1 MGSAGGRPGPL
12 PARIPRSCG
21 PLPHG
26 DPGAPSPSGPVISVG
41 HSKVWEVRE
50 FSVGEE
56 PQHPKSCSQIPL
68 APLQVPAR
76 PGTLAGRLYCRLALC
91 GAPGPSE
98 LIGSSLIHAQSHTGR
113 RGAGSCESRGAPQ
126 AQERGAWSSLQDR
139 TPPAP
144 DSHPPSGHL
153 RQRWQ
158 HRAGQHPPPGAW
170 SPEGS
175 QCPHLSPAEGQHTG
189 DLRAPPRAPPVLGP
203 PGCPVPCC
211 SMLHLPELRG
221 LAADPRP
228 WALGVQSA
236 GRVGPSCRV
245 SGN

>member
-68 APLQVPAR
+68 ALLQVPAR

-144 DSHPPSGHL
+144 ASHPPSGHL

-175 QCPHLSPAEGQHTG
+175 QCPHLSPGRRPAH
-189 DLRAPPRAPPVLGP
+189 RGP
-203 PGCPVPCC
+203 ESPT
-211 SMLHLPELRG
+211 
-221 LAADPRP
+221 
-228 WALGVQSA
+228 Q
-236 GRVGPSCRV
+236 GPSCAGPPRLPCPLLFHAAPP
-245 SGN
+245 